1 MKLKQEIK
9 TGVIVT
15 VIIVLFIV
23 GFNFLKGKNLLSSY
37 NYYMVKYANVEG
49 LQPSNPV
56 SVNGFSVG
64 LVTDIKFDSDR
75 LDSLTVTIGVQK
87 SLKLPVHSIAQINS
101 GLMGDKSIALLLSTN
116 SQIAENGYYLKGT
129 IAPGL
134 VDRLGKNVEDVAQKA
149 TNTLDSINLALHTF
163 QQIFDANT
171 QDNIHKIVANVEQLV
186 ASERRK
192 ISTILTNFESVSG
205 NLKQNNEE
213 ISKLINNLS
222 AFSSTLA
229 ASDVKTTID
238 NANKSLA
245 SLQTLLEGINNG
257 EGTLGQLARNDS
269 AYFYLQRSLSDLDKL
284 LIDLREHPKDYVHF
298 SLFGKKSEKKQ

>member
-1 MKLKQEIK
+1 MKFKKEIK
-9 TGVIVT
+9 IGVIVT

-23 GFNFLKGKNLLSSY
+23 GFNFLKGKNLFSSY

-56 SVNGFSVG
+56 NVNGFAVG
-64 LVTDIKFDSDR
+64 LVTDIRFSSER

-87 SLKLPVHSIAQINS
+87 KLKLPVNTIAQVNS
-101 GLMGDKSIALLLSTN
+101 GLMGDKTVALLLGTD
-116 SQIAENGYYLKGT
+116 SQIVKNGGYLKGT

-134 VDRLGKNVEDVAQKA
+134 VDGLSKGVEDIAQKA
-149 TNTLDSINLALHTF
+149 ATTLDSINLALHTF
-163 QQIFDANT
+163 QQIFDADT

-192 ISTILTNFESVSG
+192 ISVILSNFESVSG
-205 NLKQNNEE
+205 NLKQSNEE
-213 ISKLINNLS
+213 IGKLINNLS
-222 AFSSTLA
+222 AFSGTLA

-245 SLQTLLEGINNG
+245 NLQTLLEGINNG

-269 AYFYLQRSLSDLDKL
+269 AYVYLQRSLYDLDKL

-298 SLFGKKSEKKQ
+298 SLFGKKSEKK

>member
-1 MKLKQEIK
+1 MSFKQEIK

-23 GFNFLKGKNLLSSY
+23 SFNFLKGKNLFSSY
-37 NYYMVKYANVEG
+37 NYYMVKYATVDG
-49 LQPSNPV
+49 LKPSNPV
-56 SVNGFSVG
+56 LVNGFSVG
-64 LVTDIKFDSDR
+64 LVTDIQFASER

-87 SLKLPVHSIAQINS
+87 KLKLPVNSIAAINS
-101 GLMGDKSIALLLSTN
+101 GLMGDKTIALLLSAD
-116 SQIAENGYYLKGT
+116 SQIAKNGDYLKGS

-134 VDRLGKNVEDVAQKA
+134 VDGLSKSVEDVAQKA
-149 TNTLDSINLALHTF
+149 TGTLDSINLALHTF

-192 ISTILTNFESVSG
+192 ISAILTNFESVSG

-222 AFSSTLA
+222 AFSATLA

-245 SLQTLLEGINNG
+245 SLQTLLEGVNNG

-269 AYFYLQRSLSDLDKL
+269 AYVYLQRSLSDLDKL

-298 SLFGKKSEKKQ
+298 SLFGKK